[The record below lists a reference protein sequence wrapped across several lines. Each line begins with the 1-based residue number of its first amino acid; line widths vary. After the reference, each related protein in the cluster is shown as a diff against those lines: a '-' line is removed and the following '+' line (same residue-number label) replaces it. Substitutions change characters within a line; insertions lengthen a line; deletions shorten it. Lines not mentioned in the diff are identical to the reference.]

1 MTAMVDSI
9 EVRIDSS
16 RPIFITASADDIGAI
31 FARMSGVDQIAVLE
45 AMVKHMSVHPLQ
57 WDYIS
62 IALDQPVN
70 RELRDRLRSVLFP
83 PEEV

>member
-1 MTAMVDSI
+1 MDGL

-31 FARMSGVDQIAVLE
+31 FAKMTDADQVAVLE
-45 AMVKHMSVHPLQ
+45 AMVKHMKPHRTQ

-62 IALDQPVN
+62 IALEQPAN
-70 RELRDRLRSVLFP
+70 RELRDTLREVLFP
-83 PEEV
+83 QENV